1 METLH
6 EPSHVFVQALAP
18 RLLLLLHVEVEVAER
33 LSLTQILRFLRQTD
47 GSSLAPRAASAV
59 SPSPSIWT
67 ASSRP
72 EGYLRIS
79 AVYTITS
86 TQLNNSFANQAHMFS
101 TIAFS
106 VWSSSENTG
115 SSGI

>member
-18 RLLLLLHVEVEVAER
+18 RLLLLLHVEVEVAES
-33 LSLTQILRFLRQTD
+33 LSLTRIFRFLRQTD
-47 GSSLAPRAASAV
+47 GSSRAPRAASAA

-72 EGYLRIS
+72 EGYPRIS
-79 AVYTITS
+79 AVYTITI
-86 TQLNNSFANQAHMFS
+86 TQRDNSFTNQAHVFN

-115 SSGI
+115 SSGM